1 MATAIAFIMNALWSF
16 ITIPLLKNYQ
26 QINYTT
32 VKEPIINNLKHIIT
46 SIKNNKKVLF
56 FLIAFFFYIDGVYTI
71 IEMATSYGK
80 DVWN

>member
-1 MATAIAFIMNALWSF
+1 MVF

-32 VKEPIINNLKHIIT
+32 AKEPIINNLKRVLT
-46 SIKNNKKVLF
+46 SIKNNKRYSSSLSHS
-56 FLIAFFFYIDGVYTI
+56 FYIDGVYTI

-80 DVWN
+80 MLELMIIVYY